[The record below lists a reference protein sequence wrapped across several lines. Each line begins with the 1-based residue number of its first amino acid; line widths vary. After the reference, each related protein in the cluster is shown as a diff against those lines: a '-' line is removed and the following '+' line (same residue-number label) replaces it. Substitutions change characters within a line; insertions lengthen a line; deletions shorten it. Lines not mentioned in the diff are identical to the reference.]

1 MSCAIAHACLHTCLN
16 LLRCGFY
23 FIPQTDMNSL
33 WQAVFWMPKLPFYVT
48 LSIHSSNC
56 LPIHRTAYL
65 RKCTSCDHNFW
76 YTCVKWY
83 LQAFFFFFFFK
94 KWFFGLLEG
103 AKKNSPKWQ
112 KFCLLCFLYQEPN
125 IILLS
130 FMVHLCELMLFQAF
144 SLIFQNVNFL
154 EG

>member
-33 WQAVFWMPKLPFYVT
+33 RQAVFWMPKLPFYVT
-48 LSIHSSNC
+48 FSIHSSIC

-65 RKCTSCDHNFW
+65 RNCTSCDHNFW

-83 LQAFFFFFFFK
+83 LQAFFFFFFFFK
-94 KWFFGLLEG
+94 KMIFRAVRGG
-103 AKKNSPKWQ
+103 KKTQSKMT
-112 KFCLLCFLYQEPN
+112 K
-125 IILLS
+125 ILS
-130 FMVHLCELMLFQAF
+130 LMLPISRTKHHITVIHGTLVWIDAIPGVFFNF
-144 SLIFQNVNFL
+144 SKC
-154 EG
+154 